1 MKAVFMLELVEDLL
15 IEVGGHHKKSFIEIV
30 SISRR
35 ESLLELCS
43 GAVLDRG
50 KWTWK
55 YFSVHHKEQTFLPL
69 YIEIKYF

>member
-15 IEVGGHHKKSFIEIV
+15 IEVGGHYKKSFIEIV

-43 GAVLDRG
+43 RAVLDRG
-50 KWTWK
+50 KWA
-55 YFSVHHKEQTFLPL
+55 
-69 YIEIKYF
+69 